1 MNAAIQSADS
11 ESNHMRMESIEQVQS
26 LLNSHLYVADQRL
39 ATVIYLSLSM
49 KKPLFLEGETGV
61 GKTEVGKVLS
71 EALKR
76 RLIRL
81 QCYEGLDQS
90 SALYEWNYPKQLLQ
104 VRMDQEKRCGP
115 GDWTDIFT
123 PDFLIGRP
131 LLDAVQSGARGE
143 PAVLLIDEIDRADD
157 EFEAFLLEF
166 LSEFQVTIPE
176 IGTIRAKDAPLVI
189 ITSNRTREVHEALK
203 RRCLYHWIEYPT
215 LEKEVEIIRLRMP
228 QVNRDLARQIS
239 EFMKR
244 VRSMDFI
251 KRPGVA
257 ESLDWAEALLTLHR
271 KHLDAKTVSETLA
284 CVFKYREDLQRFD
297 QCVTEIMME
306 LGSDSAA

>member
-1 MNAAIQSADS
+1 
-11 ESNHMRMESIEQVQS
+11 MRMESIEQVQT
-26 LLNSHLYVADQRL
+26 LLSSHLYVADERL
-39 ATVIYLSLSM
+39 ATVIYLSLKL

-143 PAVLLIDEIDRADD
+143 PPVLLIDEIDRADD

-176 IGTIRAKDAPLVI
+176 IGTIRAKDSPLVV

-215 LEKEVEIIRLRMP
+215 LEKEMEIIRLRLP
-228 QVNRDLARQIS
+228 HVNEHLARQIS
-239 EFMKR
+239 EFMKK

-257 ESLDWAEALLTLHR
+257 ESLDWAEALVTLHR
-271 KHLDAKTVSETLA
+271 EHLDAKTVSETLA

-297 QCVTEIMME
+297 QCVTEIM
-306 LGSDSAA
+306 SDPSPTSAG